1 MPCCNTLE
9 APKTFRIKLNGTQG
23 VISVNGP
30 KFMNWTQGTGGG
42 GAIDLVILQVVDFK
56 DAVLLLHNHFSSC
69 FVQRSSPNKSHPV
82 KQILKLPQK
91 DDKKTA
97 AGYAIP
103 HKQTVY
109 SRRTYKKSLIKS
121 KKLYADIRGNA
132 VFLVLGKKRE
142 WSELN

>member
-1 MPCCNTLE
+1 
-9 APKTFRIKLNGTQG
+9 
-23 VISVNGP
+23 
-30 KFMNWTQGTGGG
+30 MNWTQGTGGG
-42 GAIDLVILQVVDFK
+42 GAIDVVILQGVDFK

-109 SRRTYKKSLIKS
+109 SGRTYKKSNQV
-121 KKLYADIRGNA
+121 KKTLCRYQGQCS
-132 VFLVLGKKRE
+132 VFTAWEKKRVVGA
-142 WSELN
+142 ELRETCNKK